1 MYERFL
7 AGREKGQPIRKEWF
21 KRHSMEI
28 FLSVYLNTERSDFIF
43 SNGWFHG
50 FLERHRISLRAVT
63 KKAQK
68 VSFISLL

>member
-21 KRHSMEI
+21 KRDSMEI
-28 FLSVYLNTERSDFIF
+28 FLSVYLNTKKSDFIF
-43 SNGWFHG
+43 PNGWFHG

-68 VSFISLL
+68 VSLISLL